1 MDVLNVSLS
10 SDAYASLI
18 KECTSLR
25 DPEGSFE
32 LLRHLRRS
40 GLRPSSDLLNRVLL
54 MFVSCDRTDVAVQ
67 VFDEMPDQ
75 DFNSWSILVVGC
87 MECGDYDEAM
97 RVFMRMC
104 FRLDMSQTPVWLVA
118 CVLDACVKGMN
129 MEAGEQIHGWLLKQ
143 DRYHDDL
150 VFAMLFKL
158 YGRFHQLQRANSVF
172 DQISGHT
179 MWIWTEKMANDLRGG
194 DYVEVVNDFKE
205 LGRFRKGCNT
215 TTLCNTIK
223 ACGRMN
229 DAGKI
234 GLQVHAKA
242 IKAGMEEDEIVV
254 GRLVGMY
261 GQFGMLKNARTVFD
275 KVSDCRN
282 IRCWKDMIKGY
293 AQHGMPVEAIKL
305 LYQMKVRGL
314 EVDEHLLH
322 EVRVA
327 AGSWM

>member
-10 SDAYASLI
+10 SDVDASLI
-18 KECTSLR
+18 KECTSRR

-54 MFVSCDRTDVAVQ
+54 MLVSCERTDVAVQ

-75 DFNSWSILVVGC
+75 DFNPWSVLLVGC
-87 MECGDYDEAM
+87 VECGDYDEAM

-104 FRLDMSQTPVWLVA
+104 FRLDISQTPVWLVA

-129 MEAGEQIHGWLLKQ
+129 MKAGEQIHGWLLKQ
-143 DRYHDDL
+143 GRYHDDI
-150 VFAMLFKL
+150 VFTMLFKL
-158 YGRFHQLQRANSVF
+158 YRRFHQLQCANSVF
-172 DQISGHT
+172 DQLSRHT
-179 MWIWTEKMANDLRGG
+179 LSIWTEKMANDVRGG
-194 DYVEVVNDFKE
+194 DFVEVVNDFRE
-205 LGRFRKGCNT
+205 LGRIRKDCST
-215 TTLCNTIK
+215 ITLCDTSK

-234 GLQVHAKA
+234 GQQVHAKA
-242 IKAGMEEDEIVV
+242 IEARMEEDEIVA

-261 GQFGMLKNARTVFD
+261 GKFGMLRNAGMVFD

-282 IRCWKDMIKGY
+282 IKCWKDMIKGY
-293 AQHGMPVEAIKL
+293 VQPGMPVEAIKL
-305 LYQMKVRGL
+305 LCQMEVRGL
-314 EVDEHLLH
+314 EVDEIFSIQC
-322 EVRVA
+322 V
-327 AGSWM
+327 